1 MGLTGVKLEA
11 TGGICITKSFWNFYS
26 LPNIFRV
33 VKSRT
38 VWWAQHVSRGVKRK
52 IHVGNWWGN
61 LEKKGHLEEIDVNEI
76 IILK

>member
-1 MGLTGVKLEA
+1 
-11 TGGICITKSFWNFYS
+11 
-26 LPNIFRV
+26 
-33 VKSRT
+33 
-38 VWWAQHVSRGVKRK
+38 VKRK